1 MNAGA
6 FLGYDPRE
14 SPVDGLWATG
24 HGEKSDAQ
32 STSATPTVA
41 HRPSPVAQ
49 RNTVLIMAGGTGGH
63 VFPALAAARVL
74 RERGYEPVWLGT
86 ARGLE
91 AKLVPPQ
98 NIPIEWITVSGVR
111 GKGIATLLAAPFQLS
126 RAVWQ
131 SLQVMRRRN
140 PVVVLG
146 AGGFVSGPGG
156 LAAWLSRRPL
166 VIHEQNAIAGM
177 TNRTLAKF
185 AQRVLEGFPSSFP
198 GSVRAERVGNPVRRE
213 ITSLPAP
220 ETRFTERKGRMRV
233 LIIGGSQGAARL
245 NTVVPAA
252 IANIDVRI
260 RPLVLHQ
267 AGERHIQQARELYA
281 KHGVEADV
289 RPFIDDMAEAYA
301 GADLIICRSGA
312 LTVSEIAAAGVPAV
326 FVPFPA
332 AVDDHQTRNAEF
344 LVREGAALLIQ
355 ERDLTP
361 VRLASELKSL
371 IEAGRPK
378 LLEMANKARAVAITD
393 ADVRLADACVAAAG
407 GAR

>member
-1 MNAGA
+1 MSQPDDMSSGQM
-6 FLGYDPRE
+6 R
-14 SPVDGLWATG
+14 SDGMG
-24 HGEKSDAQ
+24 SDG
-32 STSATPTVA
+32 
-41 HRPSPVAQ
+41 RG
-49 RNTVLIMAGGTGGH
+49 TVLIMAGGTGGH

-74 RERGYEPVWLGT
+74 RERGFEPVWLGT

-91 AKLVPPQ
+91 AKLVPPHD
-98 NIPIEWITVSGVR
+98 IPIEWISVSGVR
-111 GKGIATLLAAPFQLS
+111 GKGLGTLLAAPFQLA

-131 SLQVMRRRN
+131 SLRVIRRRK

-156 LAAWLSRRPL
+156 LAAWLSHRPL
-166 VIHEQNAIAGM
+166 VIHEQNAIAGV
-177 TNRTLAKF
+177 TNRTLARF
-185 AQRVLEGFPSSFP
+185 AKRVLEAFPSSFP
-198 GSVRAERVGNPVRRE
+198 GAVKAERVGNPVRRE
-213 ITSLPAP
+213 ITGLPPP
-220 ETRFTERKGRMRV
+220 ERRFAGRSGRLRL

-252 IANIDVRI
+252 IANIDSDV

-267 AGERHIQQARELYA
+267 AGERHIAQARELYA
-281 KHGVEADV
+281 KHGVDADV
-289 RPFIDDMAEAYA
+289 RAFIDDMAEAY
-301 GADLIICRSGA
+301 GDADLIICRSGA
-312 LTVSEIAAAGVPAV
+312 LTVSEVAAAGVPAI

-361 VRLASELKSL
+361 VRLANALRAL
-371 IEAGRPK
+371 IEAGRSR
-378 LLEMANKARAVAITD
+378 LSDMARKARAVAITD

>member
-1 MNAGA
+1 
-6 FLGYDPRE
+6 
-14 SPVDGLWATG
+14 
-24 HGEKSDAQ
+24 
-32 STSATPTVA
+32 
-41 HRPSPVAQ
+41 
-49 RNTVLIMAGGTGGH
+49 MAGGTGGH

-74 RERGYEPVWLGT
+74 RERGFEPVWLGT

-98 NIPIEWITVSGVR
+98 NIPIEWISVSGVR
-111 GKGIATLLAAPFQLS
+111 GKGIATLLAAPFQLA

-131 SLQVMRRRN
+131 AMQVIRRRK

-156 LAAWLSRRPL
+156 LAAWLARRPL

-177 TNRTLAKF
+177 TNRTLAHF
-185 AQRVLEGFPSSFP
+185 AKRVLEAFPSSFP
-198 GSVRAERVGNPVRRE
+198 SSVRAERVGNPVRRE
-213 ITSLPAP
+213 ITSLPPPAQ
-220 ETRFTERKGRMRV
+220 RFAERKGRMRV
-233 LIIGGSQGAARL
+233 LVIGGSQGAARL

-252 IANIDVRI
+252 IANIDVAM

-267 AGERHIQQARELYA
+267 AGERHIAQAREMYS

-289 RPFIDDMAEAYA
+289 RSFIDDMAEAYG
-301 GADLIICRSGA
+301 GADLVICRSGA
-312 LTVSEIAAAGVPAV
+312 LTVSEIAAAGVPAI

-355 ERDLTP
+355 ESELTP
-361 VRLASELKSL
+361 VRLASELRAL
-371 IEAGRPK
+371 LEAGRSK
-378 LLEMANKARAVAITD
+378 LLEMAQKARAVAITD